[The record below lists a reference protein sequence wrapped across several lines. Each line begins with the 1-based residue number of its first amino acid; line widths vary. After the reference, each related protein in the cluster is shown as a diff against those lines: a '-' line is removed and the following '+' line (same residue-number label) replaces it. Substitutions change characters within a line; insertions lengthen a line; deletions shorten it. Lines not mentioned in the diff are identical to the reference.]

1 MSKEDVAAFLA
12 EMRARHAEQVD
23 AIEFP
28 EGTDAY
34 VADRVA
40 AGDVET
46 IVFMMKLGYLMG
58 LQAGFAAGQA
68 GEDAPDA
75 SGPIG
80 PLQA

>member
-12 EMRARHAEQVD
+12 EMRSRHHDQIDE
-23 AIEFP
+23 IEFP
-28 EGTDAY
+28 EGTDEY
-34 VADRVA
+34 VAERLA
-40 AGDVET
+40 AGDVDT

-58 LQAGFAAGQA
+58 LQTGFAAGRA